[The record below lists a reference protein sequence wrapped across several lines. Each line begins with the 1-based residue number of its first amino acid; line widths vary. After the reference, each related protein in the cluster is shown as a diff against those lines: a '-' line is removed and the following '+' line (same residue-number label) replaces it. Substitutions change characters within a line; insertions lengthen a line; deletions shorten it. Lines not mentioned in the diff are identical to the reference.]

1 MAKYFQDNNN
11 VKLLPSFDK
20 FTRSKICGNT
30 VDCTL
35 TLNPT
40 VIGEQDTLYVRIPK
54 LEVGSCLIP
63 SSLKINCKIKEQK
76 HKKLVPEQYLSII
89 TK

>member
-1 MAKYFQDNNN
+1 MAKYFKDNNN
-11 VKLLPSFDK
+11 MKLLPSFDK

-40 VIGEQDTLYVRIPK
+40 VIGEQDTL
-54 LEVGSCLIP
+54 
-63 SSLKINCKIKEQK
+63 
-76 HKKLVPEQYLSII
+76 
-89 TK
+89 